1 MYRALE
7 FVLKETELRQNLV
20 GPGFNPP
27 LPKKDN
33 TIERINIIGEIEAA
47 RGFQSEFAYIYYHVF
62 LPQGVE
68 FEDEEDLDILD

>member
-47 RGFQSEFAYIYYHVF
+47 RGF
-62 LPQGVE
+62 
-68 FEDEEDLDILD
+68 